1 MYRTGFCKYF
11 TKFFVYFLK
20 NKKRGAEASHF
31 YVIFRLCL
39 AAAHTSALRSP
50 CKAPCNGP

>member
-20 NKKRGAEASHF
+20 NKKRGAEA
-31 YVIFRLCL
+31 
-39 AAAHTSALRSP
+39 ALLVRQ
-50 CKAPCNGP
+50 

>member
-20 NKKRGAEASHF
+20 NKKRGAEGSLL
-31 YVIFRLCL
+31 VRQ
-39 AAAHTSALRSP
+39 
-50 CKAPCNGP
+50 